1 MRLRD
6 KLLALAVFA
15 AVMVSTSAA
24 SAQGV
29 QLFAVLNGGNE
40 VTNDGEA
47 AAGDLNGFG
56 AATVIFAGSG
66 RICYGI
72 VVHRISAPTAAHI
85 HDGRAAVNGPIVIPL
100 TVVPNA
106 GSPGAIGAC
115 ISDLDNSLLRQIQKK
130 PGDFYVNVHNSQFP
144 GGAIRGQLQ

>member
-15 AVMVSTSAA
+15 AVMVTTSAA

-100 TVVPNA
+100 TVSNA

-115 ISDLDNSLLRQIQKK
+115 ISNLDNALLRKIQKT
-130 PGDFYVNVHNSQFP
+130 PGDFYVNVHNKQFP

>member
-15 AVMVSTSAA
+15 AVMVTTSAA

-56 AATVIFAGSG
+56 AATVIFAGLG
-66 RICYGI
+66 RLCYGL

-85 HDGRAAVNGPIVIPL
+85 HDGRAAVNGPIVITL
-100 TVVPNA
+100 TASNA
-106 GSPGAIGAC
+106 GNPGAIGGC
-115 ISDLDNSLLRQIQKK
+115 ISGLDNALLRKIQKT
-130 PGDFYVNVHNSQFP
+130 PGEFYVNVHNEQFP

>member
-40 VTNDGEA
+40 VTNDGAA
-47 AAGDLNGFG
+47 AAGDPNGFG

-66 RICYGI
+66 RICYGL

-85 HDGRAAVNGPIVIPL
+85 HVGRAAVNGPIVITL
-100 TVVPNA
+100 AASNA
-106 GSPGAIGAC
+106 GNPGVIGGC
-115 ISDLDNSLLRQIQKK
+115 ISGLDNALLRKIQKT
-130 PGDFYVNVHNSQFP
+130 PGEFYVNVHNEQFL